1 MADKQQYKL
10 IFENWRKFQSLKEK
24 EDIEINQT
32 PLTQAQI
39 DAYSEK
45 GLDKP
50 KYEKSPLPDMQDIAI
65 LGGGLAAASTAIE
78 AGSLAL
84 KILKTAVIG
93 GAAAWLANKGLKK
106 ISGRSVGQ
114 IGKQILKKS
123 AKNGVLRFLGKAALR
138 TIPIVGTGVLAYEL
152 YSLIADTEGMSK
164 EQIEKSIKELKNNES
179 YRKFEKQ
186 VKSFIESEDQR
197 EDVKELSRI
206 AAEAKSK
213 YPADWKKDTQFL
225 NKVKRWSRKNMV
237 PLDNILSLMWH
248 ETGGE
253 MSPGTINK
261 IGCVGL
267 IQFCPGGGQQDVGKS
282 GAELAA
288 MTRSEQWD
296 YVERYLDKNS
306 KWKKDPANIASLY
319 LSVFLPAFADLPNN
333 AILATSTGTGV
344 HPVVSRAK
352 SKSWIQDV
360 WAQNPANR
368 TGTTGSITKSGL
380 GDILKS
386 KISNIRIRN

>member
-24 EDIEINQT
+24 EDIEISQT

-50 KYEKSPLPDMQDIAI
+50 KYEKNPLPDMQDIAKFGAAY
-65 LGGGLAAASTAIE
+65 LG
-78 AGSLAL
+78 L
-84 KILKTAVIG
+84 KILA
-93 GAAAWLANKGLKK
+93 GAAAVGRTVWLAKRAMKMIPGNNAN
-106 ISGRSVGQ
+106 Q
-114 IGKQILKKS
+114 IGKEILKKS
-123 AKNGVLRFLGKAALR
+123 KKTGVLKFLGKAALR
-138 TIPIVGTGVLAYEL
+138 AIPTVGIGALAYEL

-164 EQIEKSIKELKNNES
+164 EQIEKAIKELKNSES
-179 YRKFEKQ
+179 YKKFEKQ
-186 VKSFIESEDQR
+186 VKSLIGSEYQR
-197 EDVKELSRI
+197 EDIKELSRI

-368 TGTTGSITKSGL
+368 TGTMGSITKSGL